1 MSSLVESFV
10 PLSDM
15 MDALR
20 SETFESIQ
28 SQKEIMADSYE
39 ETPPTEAEESKA
51 HAAKIEASTKGVPAT
66 SIDQTSPAEA
76 LAHDLSS
83 CQEPKVFIDKEGDR
97 ITKIRMLCGCG
108 QSVVI
113 DCQYDEMAG
122 VNQSI
127 EDSSD

>member
-1 MSSLVESFV
+1 
-10 PLSDM
+10 

-39 ETPPTEAEESKA
+39 ETPPAEAEESKA
-51 HAAKIEASTKGVPAT
+51 HAAKIEASAEGDPAT
-66 SIDQTSPAEA
+66 AIGQTSSVEA
-76 LAHDLSS
+76 LTHDLSS

-113 DCQYDEMAG
+113 DCQYDEVVG

-127 EDSSD
+127 EGSSD